1 MSSLATE
8 FAVTGV
14 LARPPV
20 FGQLSEV
27 GRLLDAPPTVRAG
40 VALVSTLLFG
50 GGTLYWFG
58 GRLNEAV
65 DASAESPA
73 LSLLYGVMAYVL
85 VVFLVGYAFSQL
97 SRIGVASPLLSSVL
111 VAVLGLFVLSLVG
124 YGFAVDGA
132 WVAETTGMSDPWVGL
147 VLVAAFTAMVWLV
160 APFLVGL
167 LVWGAVAA
175 VGLGGPARRWVHASE
190 PRPNAE

>member
-1 MSSLATE
+1 MSSLVAE
-8 FAVTGV
+8 FAVSGV

-20 FGQLSEV
+20 FGQVSLV
-27 GRLLDAPPTVRAG
+27 GRLLEAPPTVRAG

-58 GRLNEAV
+58 GRLGEAV
-65 DASAESPA
+65 DASAESLP

-97 SRIGVASPLLSSVL
+97 SRIGAASPLLTSLL
-111 VAVLGLFVLSLVG
+111 VAVLAVFVLSLVG
-124 YGFAVDGA
+124 YGFAVDGT
-132 WVAETTGMSDPWVGL
+132 WVADAAGLSDPWVGL
-147 VLVAAFTAMVWLV
+147 VLVAGFTTMVWLV
-160 APFLVGL
+160 APFFVGL